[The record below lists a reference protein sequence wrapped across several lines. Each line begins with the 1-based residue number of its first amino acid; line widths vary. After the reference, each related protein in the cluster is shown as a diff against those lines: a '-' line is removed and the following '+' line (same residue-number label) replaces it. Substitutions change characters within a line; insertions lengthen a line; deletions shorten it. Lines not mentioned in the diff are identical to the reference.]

1 MFLGSVPGLPWFDSV
16 APGEPGRLS
25 VVALNPCSEATSR
38 ACRDPVNRWSR
49 NGFHTLG
56 PDLIQFD
63 EAAGDPGVPK
73 EARARLGRF
82 GGLRRPVFEPRAPWI
97 RACLST
103 GVGVKSR

>member
-63 EAAGDPGVPK
+63 EAAGDPECPKRLEHASGVLADSGGPYSSPALRGF
-73 EARARLGRF
+73 ARAFQLESG
-82 GGLRRPVFEPRAPWI
+82 
-97 RACLST
+97 
-103 GVGVKSR
+103 